1 MRVREGGTERGT
13 ERGREGGVEGGEVE
27 REGGGG
33 ESVYVSMWL
42 GCSLARCQQQNHFTG
57 IHLQNNVSYTLHTTS
72 LHPL

>member
-13 ERGREGGVEGGEVE
+13 ERGREREG
-27 REGGGG
+27 GGGG

-57 IHLQNNVSYTLHTTS
+57 IHLQNNVSYTRTVHY
-72 LHPL
+72 P